1 MLSSIAMAGAPV
13 SRRVLLQA
21 AISMFAAGGRAAAA
35 DAPLRLARI
44 EGVPD
49 QRVGS
54 EILQVV
60 YARIGQPVEFVD
72 LPAKRALLESSSGRL
87 DGEVQRVLDVA
98 TEYPTLLPVREAIM
112 FIEPSVFSATMSP
125 AIAGWDSIRPLSIG
139 IARGVGSSERGTRG
153 MPRVTAFTDMEQLMR
168 MAASGRV
175 DVAVNDRFSG
185 ELILRRLGL
194 ADRVRALTPPLQHID
209 LFHFV
214 HERHRALVPR
224 LEAAVREIR
233 GSGELQRIRQD
244 AMDRML
250 AEAR

>member
-1 MLSSIAMAGAPV
+1 MTIARAPV

-21 AISMFAAGGRAAAA
+21 MASTALAGRRAAAA
-35 DAPLRLARI
+35 DAPMRLARI

-49 QRVGS
+49 QAVGA
-54 EILQVV
+54 EILQAV
-60 YARIGQPVEFVD
+60 YDRIGRPVAFVD

-87 DGEVQRVLDVA
+87 DGEVQRVPDVA
-98 TEYPTLLPVREAIM
+98 NEYPTLLPVREPIM
-112 FIEPSVFSATMSP
+112 FIEPSVFSATVSP
-125 AIAGWDSIRPLSIG
+125 AIAGWDSIRPFAVG
-139 IARGVGSSERGTRG
+139 IARGVGSSERGTQG

-168 MAASGRV
+168 MAAAGRV

-194 ADRVRALTPPLQHID
+194 EQRVQVLSPPLQHID

-224 LEAAVREIR
+224 LEAAVREMR
-233 GSGELQRIRQD
+233 GSGELQRLRQA
-244 AMDRML
+244 AMDRLL
-250 AEAR
+250 AQAR

>member
-1 MLSSIAMAGAPV
+1 MTIGGTPF
-13 SRRVLLQA
+13 SRRVLLRA
-21 AISMFAAGGRAAAA
+21 ASALLACGPAAAA
-35 DAPLRLARI
+35 GTSSLRLARI

-49 QRVGS
+49 QVVGG
-54 EILQVV
+54 EILRVV
-60 YARIGQPVEFVD
+60 YGRIGQPVEFVD

-87 DGEVQRVLDVA
+87 DGEVQRVADVA
-98 TEYPTLLPVREAIM
+98 NEYPTLVPVREAIM
-112 FIEPSVFSATMSP
+112 FIEPSAFSATVSP
-125 AIAGWDSIRPLSIG
+125 TIAGWDSIRPFSVG
-139 IARGVGSSERGTRG
+139 IARGVGSSERGTSG

-185 ELILRRLGL
+185 ELILRRLRL
-194 ADRVRALTPPLQHID
+194 DRRVQALSPPLQHID

-224 LEAAVREIR
+224 LEATVREMR
-233 GSGELQRIRQD
+233 DSGELRRIRQD
-244 AMDRML
+244 TMDRLL